1 MRLKFFSHGRENS
14 EGVRARDLTLPKARG
29 RSAIEAMKIE
39 KQREIV
45 IEFERVQIVRKK
57 ARTNLHYCPACR
69 READFVSLCQAAS
82 LFSVDA
88 ADLFAFIKR
97 HRSHFQ
103 PDDAGMIFV
112 CLVSLLAA
120 IRENKNC
127 AGVKMLG
134 E

>member
-1 MRLKFFSHGRENS
+1 MAASTRKTGRA
-14 EGVRARDLTLPKARG
+14 ARETRFARG
-29 RSAIEAMKIE
+29 PACIESMKIE

-88 ADLFAFIKR
+88 ADLFGFVKR

-103 PDDAGMIFV
+103 PDDAGVIFV
-112 CLVSLLAA
+112 CLISLLAA
-120 IRENKNC
+120 IREHKNC
-127 AGVKMLG
+127 AGVKMLDD
-134 E
+134 

>member
-1 MRLKFFSHGRENS
+1 MAASTRKTG
-14 EGVRARDLTLPKARG
+14 RARFTLARG
-29 RSAIEAMKIE
+29 PFRIEAMKIE

-45 IEFERVQIVRKK
+45 IEFERVQIVRKT
-57 ARTNLHYCPACR
+57 ARTNLHFCPACR

-88 ADLFAFIKR
+88 ADLFDFIKR

-112 CLVSLLAA
+112 CLISLLAA
-120 IRENKNC
+120 LRKHKNC
-127 AGVKMLG
+127 AGVKLLG